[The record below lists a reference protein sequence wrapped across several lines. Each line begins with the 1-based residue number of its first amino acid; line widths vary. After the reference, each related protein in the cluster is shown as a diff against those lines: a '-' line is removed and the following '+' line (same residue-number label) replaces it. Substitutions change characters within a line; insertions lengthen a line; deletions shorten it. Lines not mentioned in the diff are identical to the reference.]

1 MIILCGRYEGFDQRI
16 HDNLVDYE
24 FSIGDY
30 VLSGG
35 ELASLVLVDGVTR
48 LLPGVLG
55 NEESLNEESFN
66 DGETLDYPQYT
77 RPIEFNGWK
86 VPDILLSGNHE
97 EIKKWRASQRPLIGK
112 N

>member
-16 HDNLVDYE
+16 HENLVDYE

-35 ELASLVLVDGVTR
+35 ELASLVLVDGITR

-55 NEESLNEESFN
+55 NEESLADESFN
-66 DGETLDYPQYT
+66 DGATLDYPQYT

-86 VPDILLSGNHE
+86 VPEILLTGDHE
-97 EIKKWRASQRPLIGK
+97 KIKKWRESQRG
-112 N
+112 